1 MLLLLSRRAMPKLFS
16 LLLRCRPLPS
26 ALPPPPPPPP
36 PSLLLPPLSRSGAY
50 VPLSTAQTMM
60 LLSSEPL
67 QCKHTKKREV
77 GGVVG
82 SVAADSRND
91 SLRSTRAK
99 RCSMACPYKQQ

>member
-16 LLLRCRPLPS
+16 LLLRCRPMPS
-26 ALPPPPPPPP
+26 TLPPPPP

-67 QCKHTKKREV
+67 R
-77 GGVVG
+77 
-82 SVAADSRND
+82 
-91 SLRSTRAK
+91 
-99 RCSMACPYKQQ
+99 